1 MAPGRLARPVLQD
14 YQGEREDAAVN
25 KTSVFRI
32 WIQDQVSGSGSR
44 RAKVTHRNR
53 GKKFRN
59 FSLEVLDALF

>member
-1 MAPGRLARPVLQD
+1 MYIYPHRHPHGAGQARRQVLQD

-53 GKKFRN
+53 GKN
-59 FSLEVLDALF
+59 